1 MLTYIWTMKADYR
14 SSCHDNII
22 DLQDHSDTFSS
33 QGKRTQR
40 YERWLNNIIIKHVHD
55 LVTLDI

>member
-1 MLTYIWTMKADYR
+1 MKADYR

-22 DLQDHSDTFSS
+22 DLQDHSHTFSS